1 MATKVYLL
9 EDEEW
14 IRRGLKKMI
23 RWQQLDLQLAGEA
36 EDGRRAVEEILAL
49 KPHILLSDIRV
60 PALSGLEA
68 ARRARQALPAL
79 KVIFISGYR
88 DFEYAQQAIDLGSVK
103 YLLKPIDDEELNQ
116 ALAQAAAQIR
126 REEGEKGGVGQLRQ
140 LLQAPT
146 PSRAAMQR
154 LCMGTELGEP
164 VPALMADLLGDAGRL
179 SNPREQLPGYLANAG
194 VELLAHLRGK
204 GFILDPEEGELE
216 QLGRAPRQEQDAA
229 AWMEGWLE
237 GLSRRIAQARV
248 QGIPQIVE
256 RVKDYIDHAYTRE
269 ISLNQL
275 AERFYVSPPYLSSAF
290 KKGVGQN
297 FQDYVQQKRMDKAA
311 EILRDTRL
319 SVAEIAAVVGYDDV
333 RHFSRTFRKR
343 MGMTPS
349 EYRAAGGP
357 KE

>member
-23 RWQQLDLQLAGEA
+23 CWQQLDLQLAGEA
-36 EDGRRAVEEILAL
+36 EDGRQAVEEILAMR
-49 KPHILLSDIRV
+49 PHILLSDIRV
-60 PALSGLEA
+60 PVLSGLEV
-68 ARRARQALPAL
+68 ARQVRQVLPAL
-79 KVIFISGYR
+79 RVIFISGYR
-88 DFEYAQQAIDLGSVK
+88 EFEYAQQAIDLGSVK
-103 YLLKPIDDEELNQ
+103 YLLKPIDDKELNQ
-116 ALAQAAAQIR
+116 ALAQTATQIR
-126 REEGEKGGVGQLRQ
+126 REEGGVGQLRK

-146 PSRAAMQR
+146 PSRATMQR
-154 LCMGTELGEP
+154 LCMGMELGEP
-164 VPALMADLLGDAGRL
+164 VSALMADLLGDASRL
-179 SNPREQLPGYLANAG
+179 FDLREQLPGYLANVG
-194 VELLAHLRGK
+194 VELLAYLRGK
-204 GFILDPEEGELE
+204 GFILEPEEGELE
-216 QLGRAPRQEQDAA
+216 KLGRAPREEQDAA

-237 GLSRRIAQARV
+237 GLSRRIAQVRV

-256 RVKDYIDHAYTRE
+256 RVKDYIDHSYTRE

-275 AERFYVSPPYLSSAF
+275 AERFYVSTPYLSSAF

-297 FQDYVQQKRMDKAA
+297 FQDYVQQKRVDKAA

-343 MGMTPS
+343 KGMTPS